1 MKGAQDPLFPLVESF
16 FHDYLL
22 RVRGASRHTVL
33 AYRDALRMFFGFI
46 ADSSRR
52 PVTSLRVDH
61 MTAEHVLAF
70 LDHLES
76 SRQNLPSTR
85 NLRLTALRSFCRHLL
100 RHDPTRAGQYQRV
113 LSLPS
118 KKAPQPVVTYLEP
131 EEVRVLLRQ
140 PDRRHSLEARDHALL
155 LFLYNTGARIG
166 EALTL
171 RGRDLQ
177 LARPFQVKL
186 HGKGRKNRICPLWKD
201 TAAAITR
208 LMQRRSAPADDY
220 VFTSTRGGTPLSRD
234 GADYILQKHFRRAS
248 RELPALR
255 RKRIT
260 PHGLRH
266 SCAVA
271 MLQAG
276 IDLSVIRDYLGHES
290 IATTGRYTKTNLQ
303 MKRRVLEAFWKR
315 SGLTGVRNPAWRPSN
330 DLLSFLGSL

>member
-1 MKGAQDPLFPLVESF
+1 MKRTPDPLFPLVESF
-16 FHDYLL
+16 FRDHLQ

-33 AYRDALRMFFGFI
+33 AYRDALRLFFGFV
-46 ADSSRR
+46 ADSSGC
-52 PVTSLRVDH
+52 PMSSLRVDH
-61 MTAEHVLAF
+61 VTAEHVLAF
-70 LDHLES
+70 LEHLES

-113 LSLPS
+113 LSLPA
-118 KKAPQPVVTYLEP
+118 KKTPQAVVTYLEP

-140 PDRRHSLEARDHALL
+140 PDLRKRAEARDHALL
-155 LFLYNTGARIG
+155 LFLYNTGARIS
-166 EALTL
+166 EALTVC
-171 RGRDLQ
+171 RGDLQ
-177 LARPFQVKL
+177 LARPFQVQL
-186 HGKGRKNRICPLWKD
+186 HGKGRKKRICPLWQD
-201 TAAAITR
+201 TAAAMKR
-208 LMQRRSAPADDY
+208 LLQHRSASVDEH
-220 VFTSTRGGTPLSRD
+220 VFTSTRGTPLSRD
-234 GADYILQKHFRRAS
+234 GANYILQKHFRRAI
-248 RELPALR
+248 RALPALR
-255 RKRIT
+255 RKHVT

-315 SGLTGVRNPAWRPSN
+315 SGLTGVRNPAWRPNN
-330 DLLSFLGSL
+330 DLLSFLSSL